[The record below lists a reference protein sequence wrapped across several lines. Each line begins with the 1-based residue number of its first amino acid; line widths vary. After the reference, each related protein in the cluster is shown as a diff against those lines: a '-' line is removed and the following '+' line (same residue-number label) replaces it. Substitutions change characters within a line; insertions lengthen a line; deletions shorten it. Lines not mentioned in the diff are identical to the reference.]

1 MHGYRKCRHCS
12 SDDPCGLDHF
22 FTGMQTAFSGRH
34 RTTLSEQLLLT
45 TGMSSEWAS
54 FTNDVLSIS
63 GTMGGMAII
72 RAGSLRAFPNFR
84 LPLSSNSSITYVN
97 RATSFAGSKQTPLN
111 YAPYQKI
118 RNESSIIY
126 GRKYT
131 GHALDRMQDRGF
143 MPSVIEN
150 TISEG
155 QVHPGSFPGTVEYY
169 NEINKV
175 KVVVGESRQV
185 ITIIPGR
192 L

>member
-1 MHGYRKCRHCS
+1 
-12 SDDPCGLDHF
+12 
-22 FTGMQTAFSGRH
+22 
-34 RTTLSEQLLLT
+34 
-45 TGMSSEWAS
+45 
-54 FTNDVLSIS
+54 
-63 GTMGGMAII
+63 MGGSAII
-72 RAGSLRAFPNFR
+72 RASRLRAFPNFR

-150 TISEG
+150 AIKNNTRAPNKFAGRVQFYDSTNNIS
-155 QVHPGSFPGTVEYY
+155 
-169 NEINKV
+169 
-175 KVVVGESRQV
+175 VVTENGEV
-185 ITIIPGR
+185 VTTLHGK
-192 L
+192 LN